1 MARDHKQLTSVRA
14 LFKHST
20 FLRFVARWMYAAMS
34 VVFLCVNV
42 VCASLGERGDTG
54 RARSKT
60 WTLVLVRVLVN
71 DLLFII
77 EAVCLA
83 TTLLL
88 LTRYSPT
95 TSPYLHS
102 KVNNNHLITLS
113 KGSGS
118 CFCNKW
124 VKEFSTERA
133 WFVSI
138 SFVQPQ
144 FLVPFVLQGTSL
156 CRTAVLGASVILLFL
171 SRACYNLTVLI
182 MSQDHKVESFGFD
195 WYNIS
200 DQV

>member
-1 MARDHKQLTSVRA
+1 MARDHKQLTSVRV

-102 KVNNNHLITLS
+102 KVTNNNLITLY

-118 CFCNKW
+118 CFCNKR
-124 VKEFSTERA
+124 VKELGIHWKSMVCVHIVCPATVYCPFCVA
-133 WFVSI
+133 GD
-138 SFVQPQ
+138 QPLQ
-144 FLVPFVLQGTSL
+144 DSCVGSQCDPSLPQQSVL
-156 CRTAVLGASVILLFL
+156 
-171 SRACYNLTVLI
+171 
-182 MSQDHKVESFGFD
+182 
-195 WYNIS
+195 
-200 DQV
+200 